1 MSNTDPWQ
9 QYAVG
14 SAPPPA
20 DSPSMATPPAATPP
34 QSDPWQQYA
43 VSSNTPMIAEVPA
56 TTQTDP
62 WSKYAVGTTQRT
74 NNPQSEPEQSTGWLG
89 KTWDWINRP
98 LTESALD
105 WRPYRE
111 GATGV
116 EKGVEEF
123 ASGLTSPLNVALAIG
138 TMGAAPLLESL
149 GIKLAGEAAIPVIK
163 TVGKLA
169 KLGFTS
175 QMVYGLAQEY
185 PQFQVAIK
193 NGDTD
198 TALEIGTKLAL
209 GGVLAFHGAR
219 ELAKD
224 NGFVDSKARANTG
237 VDAAR
242 GERESTSQQ
251 VYQKGR
257 EVRKAVNEVIP
268 NEVRRGALQLYTEAA
283 GDTAKL
289 DAWKKQIDAA
299 TDVDPK
305 LQKQILS
312 LLGIAQDL
320 KPAEVAA
327 AGKLRA
333 YYDSLGQQ
341 GVDAG
346 LLDGEKLGSYVARSR
361 WTTEPAEAE
370 KLEAAKEILNQQS
383 GRVNHLQRR
392 VFESTVQGVLSGYRP
407 DSLDAGDV
415 AADYATS
422 IGREFGNKAYVD
434 AALQARAKDGRPI
447 AIPANAVRLADDGTR
462 INTDDYSA
470 VPSPHSKGIEFHPDA
485 QKQAKLILAPEPSR
499 IGEIPGAKSLLKL
512 SSLAKETKL
521 IGGFHWS
528 QIGLRNLMSGVNPF
542 GTEEI
547 DLTDPRQAQMVSAG
561 GLQLATPRDNSFVE
575 ESEGSGGGLVGKL
588 APPVGR
594 FIKLTN
600 DKLFGPGGYI
610 DRSKMTAALSFA
622 DRLKESHP
630 EVDESTR
637 ARYAGE
643 MANNRFGG
651 QNWVSMEKSQTY
663 RDLVRAVFLAPDFLI
678 SNIKDGL
685 SALGPVGNIGRFD
698 IARIVAYNFA
708 AARVANA
715 FVSGKPHLEQP
726 FGVVSPDGKEVYS
739 VRTMPADIFGGLADP
754 RRFVGNRLSPLL
766 NTATELVEGRY
777 KLGRQR
783 STTEQIQDLF
793 GQFAPLPLNSTYQ
806 LATGGSASDFRPG
819 DSALTSLG
827 LSATKNY
834 SPAER
839 KALQLASHF
848 STSGEAVPTEQL
860 DKLHEVMRLED
871 AARTGQ
877 ASLDDAQR
885 AFQAGLISPRDLQ
898 AIKKVRQEYEQY
910 PETARLRSQVR
921 RLPLSAALDVLKLA
935 DQNERKD
942 LLPLIQAKTVNW
954 RKNAART
961 TTPRQRAAMS
971 MRLAE
976 VASDTLGN

>member
-14 SAPPPA
+14 SAPPSPA
-20 DSPSMATPPAATPP
+20 SPSVATPPAATPP

-43 VSSNTPMIAEVPA
+43 VTSEAAASPSLRPV
-56 TTQTDP
+56 DP
-62 WSKYAVGTTQRT
+62 WSKFAIGTA
-74 NNPQSEPEQSTGWLG
+74 NPSSLLSEQPEESSSWLG
-89 KTWDWINRP
+89 KTWDWVNKP
-98 LTESALD
+98 LTESALG
-105 WRPYRE
+105 WKPYRE

-116 EKGVEEF
+116 ERGAEEF
-123 ASGLTSPLNVALAIG
+123 ATGLTSPLNIALSIG
-138 TMGAAPLLESL
+138 TMGAGPLLESL
-149 GIKLAGEAAIPVIK
+149 GIKLAGEAAIPVVRTI
-163 TVGKLA
+163 GKLA
-169 KLGFTS
+169 KAGFTS

-198 TALEIGTKLAL
+198 SALEIGTKLAL
-209 GGVLAFHGAR
+209 GGALAFHGAR
-219 ELAKD
+219 ELAKST
-224 NGFVDSKARANTG
+224 GLVDSTARTNTG

-242 GERESTSQQ
+242 GERESTSQE

-257 EVRKAVNEVIP
+257 EVRKAVNEVVP

-289 DAWKKQIDAA
+289 DAWRKQIDAA
-299 TDVDPK
+299 DDIDPK
-305 LQKQILS
+305 LQRQVAS
-312 LLGIAQDL
+312 LLGIAKQL
-320 KPAEVAA
+320 KPAEVAV
-327 AGKLRA
+327 AGKLRT
-333 YYDSLGQQ
+333 YYDALGQQ
-341 GVDAG
+341 GIDAG
-346 LLDGEKLGSYVARSR
+346 LLNGEKLGQYVARSR
-361 WTTEPAEAE
+361 WTTESIEAE
-370 KLEAAKEILNQQS
+370 RLEAAKESLGQQS
-383 GRVNHLQRR
+383 GNVDHLQRR
-392 VFESTVQGVLSGYRP
+392 VFQSTIDGILAGYKP

-422 IGREFGNKAYVD
+422 IGRAFGNRAYVD

-447 AIPANAVRLADDGTR
+447 AVPANSVRLADDGTK
-462 INTDDYSA
+462 IDTSDYSA
-470 VPSPHSKGIEFHPDA
+470 VPSPHSRGIEFHPDA
-485 QKQAKLILAPEPSR
+485 AAQAKLILAPEASR

-547 DLTDPRQAQMVSAG
+547 DLTDPRQAKMVTAG

-610 DRSKMTAALSFA
+610 DRSKMTAGLSFA
-622 DRLKESHP
+622 DRLKEAHP
-630 EVDESTR
+630 EMDEATR
-637 ARYAGE
+637 MRYAGE

-663 RDLVRAVFLAPDFLI
+663 RDMMRAVFLAPDFLI
-678 SNIKDGL
+678 SNVKDAL
-685 SALGPVGNIGRFD
+685 SALGPVGNISRFD

-715 FVSGKPHLEQP
+715 FVSGKAHLEQP

-739 VRTMPADIFGGLADP
+739 VRTMPADILGGLADP

-766 NTATELVEGRY
+766 NTATEVVEGRD

-783 STTEQIQDLF
+783 STQEQILDLF
-793 GQFAPLPLNSTYQ
+793 GQFAPLPVQNAYQ
-806 LATGGSASDFRPG
+806 VATGNSRSDFRPA
-819 DSALTSLG
+819 DSGLTSLG
-827 LSATKNY
+827 LTATKNY

-839 KALQLASHF
+839 KALDLASHF
-848 STSGEAVPTEQL
+848 STSGEATPTEQL
-860 DKLHEVMRLED
+860 DKLHETMRLED
-871 AARTGQ
+871 AVRTSQ
-877 ASLDDAQR
+877 ASLDDAQAALR
-885 AFQAGLISPRDLQ
+885 AGLISPRDLQ
-898 AIKKVRQEYEQY
+898 AIQKVRQEYAQY

-921 RLPLSAALDVLKLA
+921 RLPLSSALDVWKLA
-935 DQNERKD
+935 DENERKD
-942 LLPLIQAKTVNW
+942 LLPLMQAKAVAW

-976 VASDTLGN
+976 LASDTLGN